1 MEISAHDHLLKKEEE
16 EEEKGIE
23 SFSSNSVFSNT
34 PIRFSPGLIQSFLC
48 H

>member
-1 MEISAHDHLLKKEEE
+1 MEISAHGHLLKKKEEE
-16 EEEKGIE
+16 TKGIE
-23 SFSSNSVFSNT
+23 SFSINSFFSNT